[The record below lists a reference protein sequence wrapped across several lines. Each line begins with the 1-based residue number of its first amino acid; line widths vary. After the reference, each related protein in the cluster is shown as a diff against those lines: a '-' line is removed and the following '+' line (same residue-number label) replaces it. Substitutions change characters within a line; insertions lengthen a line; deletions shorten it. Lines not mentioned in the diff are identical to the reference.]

1 MGIMAKPYPPLYFAA
16 AQPRKR
22 RVLLSVL
29 YKLTGLLIYSN
40 KERKFFMRTKRII
53 AAILS
58 ATVAATAAFSVSALE
73 LTESS
78 NEGSTEVTAHIAGD
92 DEPGNVSYIIE
103 IPDKLDF
110 GTLAQPDNTD
120 EDHFKDI
127 DFKVLAKEVNGLEN
141 NPDWSVR
148 VKVRDQNFVLDSEDR
163 FFISQKNVT
172 YPETSNGGNQFEYS
186 VYIDGSSITG
196 NRVDESGF
204 NIAFFNAAGEEVN
217 GSLRLNQNQL
227 YGLDIKDIAGDYSGY
242 MIFNSSLVKLS
253 ANN

>member
-1 MGIMAKPYPPLYFAA
+1 
-16 AQPRKR
+16 
-22 RVLLSVL
+22 
-29 YKLTGLLIYSN
+29 
-40 KERKFFMRTKRII
+40 MRTKRII

-58 ATVAATAAFSVSALE
+58 AALAATAALSVSALE

-78 NEGSTEVTAHIAGD
+78 NEGSTEVTVHIAGD

-148 VKVRDQNFVLDSEDR
+148 VKVRDQNFVLDEQR
-163 FFISQKNVT
+163 FFISQKTVT
-172 YPETSNGGNQFEYS
+172 YPGSSNDGNQF
-186 VYIDGSSITG
+186 
-196 NRVDESGF
+196 
-204 NIAFFNAAGEEVN
+204 
-217 GSLRLNQNQL
+217 
-227 YGLDIKDIAGDYSGY
+227 
-242 MIFNSSLVKLS
+242 
-253 ANN
+253 